1 MEEILQLETQI
12 QGIRTLVD
20 GGLKLDVITQ
30 DLSASDAT
38 KLFALRG
45 KMGWMLFKEAGFSK
59 SDIINLPK
67 EVREFKED
75 KTPAMRL
82 RSVIFLLWKQGNQKE
97 DFDAYYKRAMNL
109 IIEAYKEK
117 LL

>member
-30 DLSASDAT
+30 DLSAQDAT

-45 KMGWMLFKEAGFSK
+45 KTGWMLFKEEGFSE
-59 SDIINLPK
+59 SDIVNLPK
-67 EVREFKED
+67 EIKEFKAQKSLSE
-75 KTPAMRL
+75 RL
-82 RSVIFLLWKQGNQKE
+82 YSVMFVLWKQGKQE
-97 DFDAYYKRAMNL
+97 EEFDNFRKRHMNK
-109 IIEAYKEK
+109 IISAYKEK
-117 LL
+117 LV